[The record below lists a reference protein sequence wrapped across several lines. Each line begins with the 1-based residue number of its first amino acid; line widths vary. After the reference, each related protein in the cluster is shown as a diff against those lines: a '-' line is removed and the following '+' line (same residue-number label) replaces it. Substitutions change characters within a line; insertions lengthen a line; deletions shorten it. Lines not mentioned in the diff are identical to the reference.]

1 MIKMTETLVE
11 ATNATNHTPQLQL
24 QPAVESASQL
34 PLALVVDDDP
44 DFLDQQEANLKSL
57 GFQVTTACSETGA
70 RELLS
75 SRRPDVAVVD
85 LMMENSDAGF
95 ALCYHLKQ
103 LYPRTPVIMVTSAGS
118 ITGYDFESMHEGQ
131 RRWVYA
137 DAVLSKPMRLEQL
150 KRELARLMK
159 G

>member
-1 MIKMTETLVE
+1 MTKTIVE
-11 ATNATNHTPQLQL
+11 VPIATNNARETRE
-24 QPAVESASQL
+24 QPAVVDTSRFAV
-34 PLALVVDDDP
+34 ALVVDDDP
-44 DFLDQQEANLKSL
+44 DFLDQQEANLKTL
-57 GFQVTTACSETGA
+57 GFEVLTACSEVDA

-75 SRRPDVAVVD
+75 THHPDVAVVD

-103 LYPRTPVIMVTSAGS
+103 LYPQTPVIMVTSAGS
-118 ITGYDFESMHEGQ
+118 IAGYDFESMHERQ
-131 RRWVYA
+131 RRWVHA
-137 DAVLSKPMRLEQL
+137 NAVLSKPMRLEQL